1 MVYSRLLSD
10 WNNWNFGT
18 IGTHFLSWTD
28 PNNVQTG
35 LCPRLPLPVI
45 SSNEGNPC
53 SGSRLKRHKRSH
65 MDSVQ
70 RSYGYDSLNDLFS
83 SAQHRPTQ
91 LDQLPSCSF
100 TLNPA
105 QRDSEVFV
113 GQLAVAFSSA

>member
-1 MVYSRLLSD
+1 MPDADRALKAKYGGRFFACLSSH
-10 WNNWNFGT
+10 GA
-18 IGTHFLSWTD
+18 D

-45 SSNEGNPC
+45 SSNEGDPC
-53 SGSRLKRHKRSH
+53 SGSRLKRHERSH
-65 MDSVQ
+65 MDSVR
-70 RSYGYDSLNDLFS
+70 RSHRYDSLNDLFS

-91 LDQLPSCSF
+91 LDQLPSRSF

-105 QRDSEVFV
+105 QRDSEVFL